1 MSGDLRNLSLFIPQ
15 PESHPEFSLF
25 PTPSKHSFVACPN
38 FPRMPATSTPLIFR
52 KPHYSPRKILRRC
65 LGGSRD
71 PHPTAMGLWSWR
83 VSHLFADEAL
93 C

>member
-25 PTPSKHSFVACPN
+25 PTPSKHSFVACPS

-52 KPHYSPRKILRRC
+52 KPHYGPRKILRRC
-65 LGGSRD
+65 LGGHGTLIQGNGSLEL
-71 PHPTAMGLWSWR
+71 AGLTFVCR
-83 VSHLFADEAL
+83 
-93 C
+93 